1 VNGTEIATGVNPTV
15 VLLVGSTTVVL
26 TVTDDDEATDTD
38 SVMITVNSPD
48 NLAPIAHAGPDQTIM
63 HTDNDGEEEVTL
75 NGSGSTDPDGEILTY
90 SWSVNG
96 NEIATGVN
104 PTVVLPVG
112 STTVELTVT
121 DDDGATDTDSV
132 VIMINSPD
140 NVAPVADAGPDQKIM
155 DTDAAGEEEV
165 TLDGS
170 GSTDSGGEIV
180 TYIWSVEGTE
190 IATGIR
196 STVVLSI
203 GSTTLILTVTDD
215 NGATDTDRVV
225 ILIEKCVV
233 QAPEAIASQEFCSL
247 NSPSVG
253 DIDITGENINWFADA
268 DLTSPINSS
277 DLLVNEALYYAV
289 STENGCTSDAIAV
302 TVNIIQAT
310 QPPIASANQSFCLV
324 DNPTVA
330 DLDAQGAEGAELIWY
345 SDAALTTVAPATTA
359 LTNDAVFYVVTSTG
373 DSACDTSEAVAVTVT
388 LNTEVSPTIQ
398 PEGNEFCRQDSPTV
412 QDLIANLN
420 GTAIRV
426 YTSATGGTA
435 IAATEALVDGVTYYA
450 TSTNAT
456 TGCESSERRAINV
469 EVGFCGIPEGFSPNG
484 DGINDRFVIPDIAQ
498 DYPNYTIE
506 VFNRWGNVV
515 FKGNAN
521 TPDWDGVSNQ
531 STTLGDKVLP

>member
-1 VNGTEIATGVNPTV
+1 
-15 VLLVGSTTVVL
+15 
-26 TVTDDDEATDTD
+26 
-38 SVMITVNSPD
+38 
-48 NLAPIAHAGPDQTIM
+48 
-63 HTDNDGEEEVTL
+63 
-75 NGSGSTDPDGEILTY
+75 
-90 SWSVNG
+90 WSVNG

-104 PTVVLPVG
+104 PTVVLPEGSTTGELTVTDDDGATDTDSVVIMINSPDNVAPVGDAGPHQTLTDTDDDGEEEVTLDGSGSTDSNGEIVTYSWLVNGNEIATGVNPTVVLPVGSTTVVLTVTDDDGATDTDSVVIMINSPGNMAPIADAGPNQTLTDTNDGDEEEITLDGSGSTDPDGEIVAYSWSVNETEIATGVNPTVVLPIG

-140 NVAPVADAGPDQKIM
+140 NVAPVADAGPDQTIM
-155 DTDAAGEEEV
+155 DTDADGEEEV

-196 STVVLSI
+196 STVVLPI

-215 NGATDTDRVV
+215 NGATDTDSVV
-225 ILIEKCVV
+225 ILIENCVV

-268 DLTSPINSS
+268 DLTTPINSS

-330 DLDAQGAEGAELIWY
+330 DLDAQGAEGTELIWY
-345 SDAALTTVAPATTA
+345 SDAAL
-359 LTNDAVFYVVTSTG
+359 
-373 DSACDTSEAVAVTVT
+373 
-388 LNTEVSPTIQ
+388 
-398 PEGNEFCRQDSPTV
+398 
-412 QDLIANLN
+412 
-420 GTAIRV
+420 
-426 YTSATGGTA
+426 
-435 IAATEALVDGVTYYA
+435 
-450 TSTNAT
+450 
-456 TGCESSERRAINV
+456 
-469 EVGFCGIPEGFSPNG
+469 
-484 DGINDRFVIPDIAQ
+484 
-498 DYPNYTIE
+498 
-506 VFNRWGNVV
+506 
-515 FKGNAN
+515 
-521 TPDWDGVSNQ
+521 
-531 STTLGDKVLP
+531 